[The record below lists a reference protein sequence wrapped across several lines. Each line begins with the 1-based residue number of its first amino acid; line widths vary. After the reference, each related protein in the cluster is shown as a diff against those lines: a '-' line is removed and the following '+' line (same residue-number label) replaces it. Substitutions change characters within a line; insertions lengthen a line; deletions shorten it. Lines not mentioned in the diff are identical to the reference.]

1 MKRILSVT
9 TFLLIAIVAIAQQE
23 TTPFMRQ
30 LMSLPGI
37 SDVQP
42 LQSRSFKEKY
52 VMKIQQNVD
61 GDNASK
67 GTFGQRI
74 FVCMRDVNAPTV
86 IVTEGYSASY
96 GLNPGYEIEL
106 SRMFDANIVL
116 CEYRY
121 FDQSVPEP
129 CNWDYMTVDNSLRD
143 LHNVRQTLGQL
154 FKGKWISTG
163 TSKGG
168 QTTMFYRVAYP
179 DDVDASVSYVAPLN
193 RGVEDGRHE
202 VFLAKKA
209 GTAEDRATV
218 LAAQQEMLKRR
229 ATIVPLFEKYCEQH
243 NYHFYLPI
251 EEIYDYVILEYPFAH
266 FQYGTPASSIPPLT
280 ASDEELLNHFVRV
293 SSPDYFAYPN
303 KYLPFD
309 VQAVRELGYYGYS
322 LKGLKKWTKVKNT
335 KGYLNKIML
344 TPELRHYKFD
354 PTLYKRTVKFLKKED
369 PTMIFIYGEADPWSA
384 SGVCTWLDCSKKEN
398 MRVYVQPG
406 GDHGSNINHMPEPDK
421 TDIMNRLNKWL
432 K

>member
-1 MKRILSVT
+1 MKR
-9 TFLLIAIVAIAQQE
+9 LLFITQLLLLTIVMVAQTE
-23 TTPFMRQ
+23 TDFSK
-30 LMSLPGI
+30 LLKSLDGI
-37 SDVQP
+37 SDVRTLESP
-42 LQSRSFKEKY
+42 VFKEKY
-52 VMKIQQNVD
+52 VMKIRQNVD
-61 GDNASK
+61 GDNADK

-74 FVCMRDVNAPTV
+74 FVCLRDMNAPTV

-96 GLNPGYEIEL
+96 GMFPRYDIEL
-106 SRMFDANIVL
+106 GRLFGANIVL

-129 CNWDYMTVDNSLRD
+129 CNWDYMTVANSLRD
-143 LHNVRQTLGQL
+143 LHHVRQTLGQI

-163 TSKGG
+163 SSKGG
-168 QTTMFYRVAYP
+168 QTTMFYRAYYP

-193 RGVEDGRHE
+193 RAVEDGRHE
-202 VFLAKKA
+202 KFLAKKA
-209 GTAEDRATV
+209 GTAEDRAIV
-218 LAAQQEMLKRR
+218 LKAQQEMLKRR
-229 ATIVPLFEKYCEQH
+229 DTMLPLFKAYCTSH
-243 NYHFYLPI
+243 NYQFYLPI
-251 EEIYDYVILEYPFAH
+251 EEIYDYVVMEYAFAH
-266 FQYGTPASSIPPLT
+266 FQYGTKASEIPSLTGPDEPLF
-280 ASDEELLNHFVRV
+280 DHFMRV

-335 KGYLNKIML
+335 KGYLRKIML
-344 TPELRHYKFD
+344 TPELRHYQFD
-354 PTLYKRTVKFLKKED
+354 PTLYKHTVKFLKKED

-384 SGVCTWLDCSKKEN
+384 SGVCTWLDCRKKAN

-406 GDHGSNINHMPEPDK
+406 GDHGSNITNMPEPDK
-421 TDIMNRLNKWL
+421 SDIMDRLNKWL

>member
-9 TFLLIAIVAIAQQE
+9 TVLLIATMAIAQQE

-30 LMSLPGI
+30 LMALPGI

-61 GDNASK
+61 GDNAAK

-168 QTTMFYRVAYP
+168 QTTMFYRVTYP

-209 GTAEDRATV
+209 GTAEDRAIV

-229 ATIVPLFEKYCEQH
+229 ATMVPRFEKYCEQH

-293 SSPDYFAYPN
+293 SGPDYFAYPN

-421 TDIMNRLNKWL
+421 TDIINRLNKWL

>member
-1 MKRILSVT
+1 MKR
-9 TFLLIAIVAIAQQE
+9 LLFITQLLLLTIVMVAQTE
-23 TTPFMRQ
+23 TDFSK
-30 LMSLPGI
+30 LLKALDGI
-37 SDVQP
+37 SDVQTLESP
-42 LQSRSFKEKY
+42 VFKEKY
-52 VMKIQQNVD
+52 VMKIRQNVD
-61 GDNASK
+61 GDNADK

-74 FVCMRDVNAPTV
+74 FVCLRDINAPTV

-96 GLNPGYEIEL
+96 GMNPRYDIEL
-106 SRMFDANIVL
+106 GRLFGANLVL

-129 CNWDYMTVDNSLRD
+129 CNWDYMTVGNSLRD
-143 LHNVRQTLGQL
+143 LHHVRQIIGQL

-163 TSKGG
+163 ASKGG
-168 QTTMFYRVAYP
+168 QTTMFYRAYYP

-202 VFLAKKA
+202 KFLAKKA
-209 GTAEDRATV
+209 GTAEDRAMV
-218 LAAQQEMLKRR
+218 LKAQQEMLKRR
-229 ATIVPLFEKYCEQH
+229 ETMLPLFKKYCDEH
-243 NYHFYLPI
+243 KYNFYLPI
-251 EEIYDYVILEYPFAH
+251 DEIYDYVVMEYAFAH
-266 FQYGTPASSIPPLT
+266 FQYGTKASQIPSLTGPDEPLF
-280 ASDEELLNHFVRV
+280 NHFMRV
-293 SSPDYFAYPN
+293 SGPDYFAYPN

-309 VQAVRELGYYGYS
+309 VQAIRELGYYGYS

-354 PTLYKRTVKFLKKED
+354 PTLYKHTVKFLKKED

-384 SGVCTWLDCSKKEN
+384 SGVCTWLDCSKKAN

-406 GDHGSNINHMPEPDK
+406 GDHGSNITNMPEPDK
-421 TDIMNRLNKWL
+421 TDIMDRLNKWL
-432 K
+432 Q

>member
-1 MKRILSVT
+1 MMAQTETDFSK
-9 TFLLIAIVAIAQQE
+9 LLKA
-23 TTPFMRQ
+23 
-30 LMSLPGI
+30 LDGI
-37 SDVQP
+37 SDVQTLESP
-42 LQSRSFKEKY
+42 VFKEKY
-52 VMKIQQNVD
+52 VMKIRQNVD
-61 GDNASK
+61 GDNADK

-74 FVCMRDVNAPTV
+74 FVCLRDINAPTV

-96 GLNPGYEIEL
+96 GMNPRYDIEL
-106 SRMFDANIVL
+106 GRLFGANLVL

-129 CNWDYMTVDNSLRD
+129 CNWDYMTVGNSLRD
-143 LHNVRQTLGQL
+143 LHHVRQIIGQL

-163 TSKGG
+163 ASKGG
-168 QTTMFYRVAYP
+168 QTTMFYRAYYP

-202 VFLAKKA
+202 KFLAKKA
-209 GTAEDRATV
+209 GTAEDRAMV
-218 LAAQQEMLKRR
+218 LKAQQEMLKRR
-229 ATIVPLFEKYCEQH
+229 DTMLPLFQKYCDEH

-251 EEIYDYVILEYPFAH
+251 DEIYDYVVMEYAFAH
-266 FQYGTPASSIPPLT
+266 FQYGTKASQIPSLTGPDEPLF
-280 ASDEELLNHFVRV
+280 NHFMRV
-293 SSPDYFAYPN
+293 SGPDYFAYPN

-309 VQAVRELGYYGYS
+309 VQAIRELGYYGYS

-354 PTLYKRTVKFLKKED
+354 PTLYKHTVKFLKKED

-384 SGVCTWLDCSKKEN
+384 SGVCTWLDCSKKAN

-406 GDHGSNINHMPEPDK
+406 GDHGSNITNMPEPDK
-421 TDIMNRLNKWL
+421 TDIMDRLNKWL
-432 K
+432 Q